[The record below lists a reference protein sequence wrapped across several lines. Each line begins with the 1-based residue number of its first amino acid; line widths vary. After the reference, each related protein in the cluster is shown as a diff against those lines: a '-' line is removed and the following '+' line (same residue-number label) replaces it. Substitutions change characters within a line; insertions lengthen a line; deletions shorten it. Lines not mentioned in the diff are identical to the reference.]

1 MPKFETKSTL
11 FVNFLGRQFKKTIVM
26 FKISTLAFVKNK
38 FLTGTVNFGIWS
50 ESGSALFSMP

>member
-1 MPKFETKSTL
+1 MPKLGTKNTL
-11 FVNFLGRQFKKTIVM
+11 FVNFLSKQFKKTIVM